1 MELQTVYPFRLP
13 RGYVDEKGEIHRDG
27 EMRLATMADEIM
39 PMNDPRVRQ
48 NPEFLT
54 VILLSRVVT
63 RLGTLPVV
71 TPEVIGALYTA
82 DANFLQNMYQTIND
96 VEDPVVHVTCPHCGK
111 EFTDTVNFTEMG

>member
-13 RGYVDEKGEIHRDG
+13 RGYMDEKGEIHRDG

-96 VEDPVVHVTCPHCGK
+96 VEDPVIHVTCPHCGK

>member
-54 VILLSRVVT
+54 VILLSRVVP

-96 VEDPVVHVTCPHCGK
+96 VEEPVIHVTCPHCGK

>member
-96 VEDPVVHVTCPHCGK
+96 VEEPVVHVTCPHCGK

>member
-13 RGYVDEKGEIHRDG
+13 RGYMDEKGEIHRDG

>member
-1 MELQTVYPFRLP
+1 MELQTVYPFHLP

-82 DANFLQNMYQTIND
+82 DANFLQNMYQTINNA
-96 VEDPVVHVTCPHCGK
+96 EDPVVHVTCPHCGK
-111 EFTDTVNFTEMG
+111 EFTDTVNFTSMG

>member
-96 VEDPVVHVTCPHCGK
+96 VEEPVIHVTCPHCGK

>member
-96 VEDPVVHVTCPHCGK
+96 VEDPVIHVTCPHCGK

>member
-96 VEDPVVHVTCPHCGK
+96 AEDPVIHVTCPHCGK